1 MAPARNA
8 LFAFVVIVSLAAVA
22 CQPIEE
28 PIEAAAMPTPPAP
41 AQR

>member
-8 LFAFVVIVSLAAVA
+8 LFAFVVIVALAAVA
-22 CQPIEE
+22 CQPVEE
-28 PIEAAAMPTPPAP
+28 PIEAAAMPAPAAP